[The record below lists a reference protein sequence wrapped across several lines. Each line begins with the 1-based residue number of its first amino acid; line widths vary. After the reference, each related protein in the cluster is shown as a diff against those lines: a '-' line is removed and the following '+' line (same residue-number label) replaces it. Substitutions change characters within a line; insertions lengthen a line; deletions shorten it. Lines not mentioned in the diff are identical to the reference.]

1 MKNSGTKNVRKET
14 GGLLDTLI
22 RIPEIT
28 IVLFI
33 VIVSVFIGIQSESF
47 FTTDNFVNISKQIA
61 VNGIL
66 SIGMMLVIIAKGVD
80 LSIGSVLALLCA
92 VTGTLVEQNAPIW
105 VAFPA
110 ILALGAFFGLL
121 NGILVV
127 KLYY

>member
-110 ILALGAFFGLL
+110 ILALGAFFGLYI
-121 NGILVV
+121 GRASCRERV
-127 KLYY
+127 